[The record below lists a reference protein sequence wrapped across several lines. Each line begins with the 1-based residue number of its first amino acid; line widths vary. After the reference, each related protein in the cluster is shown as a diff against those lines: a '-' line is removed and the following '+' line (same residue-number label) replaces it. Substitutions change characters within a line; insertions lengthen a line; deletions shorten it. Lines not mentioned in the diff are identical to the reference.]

1 MFDLFGRKRIAELEK
16 ANANLNRRLQE
27 WEDGTGRK
35 LNRIEAQLSTI
46 TLGLG
51 RVIAKLDAR
60 FAEDESNA
68 SPERKAESDRIA
80 AAILRAEA
88 LARAPYN
95 IDHEAQP

>member
-1 MFDLFGRKRIAELEK
+1 MIRERIREWLGLDQLLWNIQDMRENDLVRHK
-16 ANANLNRRLQE
+16 Q
-27 WEDGTGRK
+27 

-46 TLGLG
+46 TPGLG

-68 SPERKAESDRIA
+68 SPERKAESDKIGAEVIKR
-80 AAILRAEA
+80 LEAEA

-95 IDHEAQP
+95 HDLGDK